1 MATKN
6 QDLHGNALRKCLAAL
21 LLIDVINSP
30 AELELDRTTQAFIAT
45 KESDRP

>member
-1 MATKN
+1 
-6 QDLHGNALRKCLAAL
+6 
-21 LLIDVINSP
+21 VINSP